1 MAHAVPQFNASA
13 PLAAL
18 LTAVNA
24 SPPMA
29 LKQIAAA
36 GFRDVQLDA
45 RQHGLRPREL
55 DRSARRGLAADL
67 RRLELRAAGIDM
79 WIPPEHFLDS
89 ARVDHAVHAL
99 LATIDLAGELGRMPV
114 SLALPRPETT
124 DDSWQ
129 DVLKTIRDACD
140 RSGAMLADHALPLR
154 DTEADEA
161 IGVGIDPAS
170 LLASSED
177 PCAAVHAHAERVT
190 SARLSDLYGTGMR
203 GPIGHQD
210 GRLDWRGYQIALSVA
225 GYNRP
230 VVVDSRQWSEPWVGS
245 RQTLA
250 LWTGGHS

>member
-1 MAHAVPQFNASA
+1 MAPAAHPFNISA

-18 LTAVNA
+18 LSAIPV

-36 GFRDVQLDA
+36 GFRDVQIDG
-45 RQHGLRPREL
+45 RQPGMRPREL

-67 RRLELRAAGIDM
+67 RRLELRPAGIDM

-129 DVLKTIRDACD
+129 DVLTTIRDACE
-140 RSGAMLADHALPLR
+140 RCGAVLADHALPLR
-154 DTEADEA
+154 DTDADET
-161 IGVGIDPAS
+161 IGAGIDPAA
-170 LLASSED
+170 LLASGED
-177 PCAAVHAHAERVT
+177 PCAAVHARPERVT

-203 GPIGHQD
+203 GPIGAQD
-210 GRLDWRGYQIALSVA
+210 GRLDWRGYQVALSVA
-225 GYNRP
+225 RYNRP
-230 VVVDSRQWSEPWVGS
+230 VVVDSRQWPEPWAGC

-250 LWTGGHS
+250 LWTGGGA